1 MTPAQILLT
10 VKACILLALLSLA
23 YYLGGAS
30 ARIDLAQY
38 KTKVMA
44 STAKAADL
52 ATKASELARKAEQAR
67 AGEIAAIAEQYEQ
80 DKQANDRKQADLV
93 ADLRAGAQRLHQ
105 RWQAALAT
113 SELSRAVA
121 SAAELDAAQR
131 DREGSAVRIIA
142 AADQCDAQVRGL
154 QEVIR
159 ADRK

>member
-1 MTPAQILLT
+1 MSPGQIILA
-10 VKACILLALLSLA
+10 VKACILLGLLSIA

-30 ARIDLAQY
+30 ARVDLAQY
-38 KTKVMA
+38 KAKIMA

-52 ATKASELARKAEQAR
+52 ATKASELARKAEQAK
-67 AGEIAAIAEQYEQ
+67 AAEIAAIGEKYEQ

-93 ADLRAGAQRLHQ
+93 ASLRSGAERLHQ

-113 SELSRAVA
+113 SELSRTVA

-142 AADQCDAQVRGL
+142 AADRCDAQVKGL

>member
-1 MTPAQILLT
+1 MTSSQILLT
-10 VKACILLALLSLA
+10 VKACILLALLGLA

-30 ARIDLAQY
+30 ARVDLAQY

-52 ATKASELARKAEQAR
+52 ATKASELARKEEQAKG
-67 AGEIAAIAEQYEQ
+67 AEIAAIAEQYEQ
-80 DKQANDRKQADLV
+80 DKKTNDRKQADLV
-93 ADLRAGAQRLHQ
+93 ASLRAGTERLHQ

-113 SELSRAVA
+113 SELSRTVA
-121 SAAELDAAQR
+121 SAAELDAAAR
-131 DREGSAVRIIA
+131 DREESASRIIA
-142 AADQCDAQVRGL
+142 AADQCDAQVHGL

>member
-1 MTPAQILLT
+1 MTPSQIILT
-10 VKACILLALLSLA
+10 IKACILLGLLGLA

-30 ARIDLAQY
+30 ARVDLAQY

-52 ATKASELARKAEQAR
+52 ATKAERIARLTEQAHALALSQVADQYER
-67 AGEIAAIAEQYEQ
+67 DKQDAQAIA
-80 DKQANDRKQADLV
+80 DRLV
-93 ADLRAGAQRLHQ
+93 ADLRAGNVKLHQ
-105 RWQAALAT
+105 RWQAAQAT
-113 SELSRAVA
+113 AKLSGAVA

-131 DREGSAVRIIA
+131 EREGSAVRIIA
-142 AADQCDAQVRGL
+142 AADRCDAQVKGL